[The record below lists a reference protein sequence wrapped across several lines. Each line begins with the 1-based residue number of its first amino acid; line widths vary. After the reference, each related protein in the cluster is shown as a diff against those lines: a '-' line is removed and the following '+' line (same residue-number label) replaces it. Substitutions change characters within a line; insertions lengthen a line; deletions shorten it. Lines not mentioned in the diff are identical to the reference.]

1 MLGRL
6 LSAVRRPSRRADQCS
21 HSAVIAKMPAE
32 ALQFPPMRPLMPPA
46 AHNDE
51 IVLGVHEVVER
62 DLKAAG
68 YLR

>member
-21 HSAVIAKMPAE
+21 HSAVIAEMPAE
-32 ALQFPPMRPLMPPA
+32 ALQFPPMPPLMPPA
-46 AHNDE
+46 AQNDE
-51 IVLGVHEVVER
+51 LVPGVREVVER
-62 DLKAAG
+62 DLRDAG